1 MDVRIGV
8 IHTIK
13 EIEVELPA
21 DADRDKVKKKIDEA
35 LADAAKVLW
44 LTDSKG
50 RDVAVPS
57 AKIAYIELGG
67 PDTSRRVG
75 FGAG

>member
-1 MDVRIGV
+1 VDVRIGV
-8 IHTIK
+8 IETIK

-21 DADRDKVKKKIDEA
+21 DADRDKVKKKIDDA
-35 LADAAKVLW
+35 LADSSKILW

-57 AKIAYIELGG
+57 AKIAYVELGG
-67 PDTSRRVG
+67 PDNARRVG